1 MRIDCNKQ
9 INKYKYIYEYSN
21 YLKHKKK
28 LSDIRNRKLNN
39 RNSFYMTSGIPLHI
53 LEQNTNINLNTHK
66 SNALSKWAPDYPFL
80 RKDNFYYE
88 RRLIQSKPSISREQE
103 LTDYNNSLKYLGIC
117 RKFNKER
124 VNIVKVF
131 LQKNKSL
138 PNIMNN
144 KESNDSVLNN
154 FMKKQQLK
162 IQREMG
168 ERMKKAKTTSNGSCN
183 NSTFKTNNNNNNN
196 SNIKNNSTSNNNIN
210 NNVYQHSENEES
222 IA

>member
-1 MRIDCNKQ
+1 M
-9 INKYKYIYEYSN
+9 
-21 YLKHKKK
+21 
-28 LSDIRNRKLNN
+28 
-39 RNSFYMTSGIPLHI
+39 
-53 LEQNTNINLNTHK
+53 NINVNTHK

-168 ERMKKAKTTSNGSCN
+168 KRMNKQKQRAMEVVIIAHLRQIITIIIVTLKIIQLVITISIIM
-183 NSTFKTNNNNNNN
+183 FI
-196 SNIKNNSTSNNNIN
+196 NIVNIVKMKEALHN
-210 NNVYQHSENEES
+210 IIS
-222 IA
+222 ITLYIYVIHKLK

>member
-1 MRIDCNKQ
+1 
-9 INKYKYIYEYSN
+9 
-21 YLKHKKK
+21 
-28 LSDIRNRKLNN
+28 
-39 RNSFYMTSGIPLHI
+39 MTSGIPLHI
-53 LEQNTNINLNTHK
+53 LEQNMNINVNTHK

-138 PNIMNN
+138 PNILNN

-168 ERMKKAKTTSNGSCN
+168 DRMKKAKTTSNGSCN
-183 NSTFKTNNNNNNN
+183 NSTFKTNYSNNN
-196 SNIKNNSTSNNNIN
+196 SNIKNNSTSNININN
-210 NNVYQHSENEES
+210 NNVYQHSENEGS

>member
-1 MRIDCNKQ
+1 
-9 INKYKYIYEYSN
+9 
-21 YLKHKKK
+21 
-28 LSDIRNRKLNN
+28 
-39 RNSFYMTSGIPLHI
+39 MTSGIPLHI
-53 LEQNTNINLNTHK
+53 LEQNVNINLNSHK
-66 SNALSKWAPDYPFL
+66 SNALSKWAPEYPFL

-144 KESNDSVLNN
+144 KESNDSMLNN
-154 FMKKQQLK
+154 FIKKQQLK
-162 IQREMG
+162 IQRQMSG
-168 ERMKKAKTTSNGSCN
+168 RMKKAKTTNNGSCN
-183 NSTFKTNNNNNNN
+183 NSIFKTHNNNNNN
-196 SNIKNNSTSNNNIN
+196 SNIKNNSTSNNNN
-210 NNVYQHSENEES
+210 NNVYQHSENEGS